1 MKLNS
6 EKIYIISLN
15 NKPFVKDYNEAL
27 LCYIELMKKQDSNT
41 MENIFETQNLG
52 ALKLV
57 NKIRK
62 FSDIILNYKSFS
74 FVIK

>member
-1 MKLNS
+1 MKSKVL
-6 EKIYIISLN
+6 ISLN
-15 NKPFVKDYNEAL
+15 NKAFVKDYNEAL
-27 LCYIELMKKQDSNT
+27 LNYQELMKTQDSNMMT
-41 MENIFETQNLG
+41 NIFETQNLG

-62 FSDIILNYKSFS
+62 YSDIILNYKSFS

>member
-1 MKLNS
+1 
-6 EKIYIISLN
+6 
-15 NKPFVKDYNEAL
+15 VKDYNEAL
-27 LCYIELMKKQDSNT
+27 INYIELTKKQDSNM

-62 FSDIILNYKSFS
+62 YSDIILNHKSFS
-74 FVIK
+74 FIIK